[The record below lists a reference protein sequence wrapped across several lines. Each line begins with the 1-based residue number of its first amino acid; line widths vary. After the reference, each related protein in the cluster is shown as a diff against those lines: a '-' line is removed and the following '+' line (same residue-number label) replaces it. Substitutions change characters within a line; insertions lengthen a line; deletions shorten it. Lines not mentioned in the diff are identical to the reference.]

1 MELYV
6 VNFQTFLSSFLA
18 FAGPQGLFHTRNPR
32 TPTPGLPPVLA
43 KLLEHEDESVAAE
56 GTHTYLLTHK
66 CTHTRTRM
74 RTLTHTRARSMRTST
89 LPQKAHPYTHARTP
103 HKYTRTHARTR
114 ARAHNS
120 SWASF
125 VFPVT
130 CIHAHPYKPTLRTR
144 THPHYGYASTHTP
157 GAWVLCFL
165 SSRDDQAA
173 TALAQGGGVAALV
186 GALHRSQVCIKP

>member
-6 VNFQTFLSSFLA
+6 VNFQTFLSNFLA
-18 FAGPQGLFHTRNPR
+18 FAGPQGLFHIRNPR

-89 LPQKAHPYTHARTP
+89 LPQKAHAYTHARTP
-103 HKYTRTHARTR
+103 HKYTCTHARTR
-114 ARAHNS
+114 TQQFMG
-120 SWASF
+120 F
-125 VFPVT
+125 VCVSCHMHTRTPVQT
-130 CIHAHPYKPTLRTR
+130 YATHPHPPTLRLR
-144 THPHYGYASTHTP
+144 IHPHA
-157 GAWVLCFL
+157 
-165 SSRDDQAA
+165 R
-173 TALAQGGGVAALV
+173 GVGV
-186 GALHRSQVCIKP
+186 VFSVFEG